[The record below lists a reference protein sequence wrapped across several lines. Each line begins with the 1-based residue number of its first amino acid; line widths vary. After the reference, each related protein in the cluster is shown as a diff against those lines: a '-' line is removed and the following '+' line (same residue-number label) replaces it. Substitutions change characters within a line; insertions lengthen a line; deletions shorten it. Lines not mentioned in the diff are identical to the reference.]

1 MGNCVNWL
9 FGRGASIGCN
19 LAWEVPSEFLEL
31 PREEKIENIKRE
43 LIRAS
48 RHPSVDTSVYRKF
61 LQNLSS
67 RTNSSWKHRFGT
79 TNWDCLLEKEI
90 DALNLEILPS
100 WLADSHVFHINGT
113 IEDWGSKEFRSP
125 FLLEDDS
132 YLQRTPTPETNIF
145 FNFMIWD
152 TFFIVV
158 GMSFECE
165 MDRFLLASLNK
176 VEDDLPIGNSLWL
189 VLNPDKEA
197 LQISSSRIASALPRS
212 KVFVAPKRFE
222 EWIDDG
228 MIVLKD
234 IGAFDF

>member
-1 MGNCVNWL
+1 MANCVHWL

-19 LAWEVPSEFLEL
+19 LTWEVPPSLLKF
-31 PREEKIENIKRE
+31 PRDKKIEKIKKE
-43 LIRAS
+43 LFKAS
-48 RHPSVDTSVYRKF
+48 LHPSVDTSCYRKL

-67 RTNSSWKHRFGT
+67 RTASGWRHRFGT

-90 DALNLEILPS
+90 DVLNLEILPP

-113 IEDWGSKEFRSP
+113 VEEGGNKEFRSH

-132 YLQRTPTPETNIF
+132 YLQRTPTPEANIF
-145 FNFMIWD
+145 FDFMTWD
-152 TFFIVV
+152 TLFVV
-158 GMSFECE
+158 IGMSFECE

-176 VEDDLPIGNSLWL
+176 VEDDLPIGNSVWF

-197 LQISSSRIASALPRS
+197 LEISSSRIASALPRA
-212 KVFVAPKRFE
+212 KVFIAPKYFE

-228 MIVLKD
+228 MFALKD
-234 IGAFDF
+234 IGAFAF